1 MATIGLT
8 VVTILL
14 TVLAVRTQTFGGIVK
29 IGAFW
34 TGYAVITAMFAGVL

>member
-14 TVLAVRTQTFGGIVK
+14 TFLAVQTKTVGGILK